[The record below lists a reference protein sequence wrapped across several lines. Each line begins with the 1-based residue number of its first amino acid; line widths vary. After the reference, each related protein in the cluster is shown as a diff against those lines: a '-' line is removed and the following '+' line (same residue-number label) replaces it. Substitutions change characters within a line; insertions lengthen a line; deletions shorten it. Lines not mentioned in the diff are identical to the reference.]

1 MLYHGILVIVVVLF
15 GAQQALARL
24 RISTENTQNLFVR
37 DSIESIRTSE
47 TCSSSIFA
55 DNTVNPPPMRLKQ
68 PKLCDPEVR
77 QTSGYID
84 LDNKHVFFWYFGSR
98 TRTSNNFNATSDRV
112 PLVFWFSGGPGCSSQ
127 IANWQENGPCTYQP
141 DEPFDLQL
149 SDKKRKQLK
158 HSVGRNPYAWNG
170 IADIVFIDQPVG
182 AGFSYGSMPNSTE
195 QATDTAWRSMQ
206 AIYALLSNQARN
218 NSEASINNVYVFGE
232 SYAGRYI
239 PVFTEYMLHMNE
251 IIEASTQLQAR
262 GFLKIPL
269 SGVGIGN
276 GLYDQKLQASS
287 YYTMGC
293 HSTYPA
299 LFNAEQCLHLEQ
311 TVVPQCNVALDK
323 CYSEGENTINS
334 VAGMQHPN
342 DCIDLEAEPWRSTAQ
357 CAYADS
363 YCNGALNW
371 TTMISNY
378 DVRPD
383 ARMVPDDY
391 VDYLRTTEFKQ
402 AVGAHDEIDFVE
414 CSDPLFERFSSTND
428 GVSRSAVASLEF
440 LLARNISVLL
450 YSGDADFICNWYGT
464 MDVVRA
470 LNWKGKDRLAET
482 VPRNW
487 SWPTQ
492 SGLNIAAGQFIAVDN
507 LAFLRVYEAGHEVP
521 FYQPQASLYMLAQF
535 LDRHTLY

>member
-1 MLYHGILVIVVVLF
+1 MVVFLV
-15 GAQQALARL
+15 GAQQASARL

-37 DSIESIRTSE
+37 DSIESIRASE
-47 TCSSSIFA
+47 TCSSSIFK

-68 PKLCDPEVR
+68 PTLCDPEVR
-77 QTSGYID
+77 QISGYID

-98 TRTSNNFNATSDRV
+98 TRTSNKFNATSDNV

-127 IANWQENGPCTYQP
+127 IANWQENGPCT
-141 DEPFDLQL
+141 
-149 SDKKRKQLK
+149 
-158 HSVGRNPYAWNG
+158 VGRNPYAWNG

-182 AGFSYGSMPNSTE
+182 AGFSYGPMPNSTE

-218 NSEASINNVYVFGE
+218 NSEAAINNVYVFGE

-239 PVFTEYMLHMNE
+239 PVFTEYMVHMNE

-262 GFLKIPL
+262 GFLTIPL
-269 SGVGIGN
+269 SGIGIGN

-299 LFNAEQCLHLEQ
+299 LFSAKRCF
-311 TVVPQCNVALDK
+311 VV
-323 CYSEGENTINS
+323 
-334 VAGMQHPN
+334 GMRLPN

-378 DVRPD
+378 DVRPG

-402 AVGAHDEIDFVE
+402 AVGARDEIDFVE

-428 GVSRSAVASLEF
+428 AVSRSAVASLEF

-470 LNWKGKDRLAET
+470 LNWKGKGRLAET
-482 VPRNW
+482 SPRNW

-492 SGLNIAAGQFIAVDN
+492 SGLDIAAGQFIAVDN
-507 LAFLRVYEAGHEVP
+507 LAFLRIYEAGHEVP